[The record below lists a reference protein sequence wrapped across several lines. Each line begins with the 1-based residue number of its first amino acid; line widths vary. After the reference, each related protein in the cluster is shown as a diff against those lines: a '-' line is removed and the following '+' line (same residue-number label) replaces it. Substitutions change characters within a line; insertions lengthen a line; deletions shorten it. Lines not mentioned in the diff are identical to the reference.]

1 MLRQDARVD
10 ERVAELV
17 LRAAELI
24 PPGRVASYGDLAGL
38 LGINPRHVGLVMG
51 RYGSSVAWW
60 RITSHAGDLPQ
71 HLREEAAVHWAE
83 EGITW
88 KPNRL
93 GCRIAE
99 HRVDLAALADAFD
112 EVRELDPPES

>member
-1 MLRQDARVD
+1 MD
-10 ERVAELV
+10 ERIVELV
-17 LRAAELI
+17 LRAAELV

-38 LGINPRHVGLVMG
+38 VGISPRLVGAVMS
-51 RYGSSVAWW
+51 RHGSEVAWW
-60 RITSHAGDLPQ
+60 RITSSYGDLPA
-71 HLREEAAVHWAE
+71 HLREEAADHWAE

-99 HRVDLAALADAFD
+99 HRADLAALADAFD
-112 EVRELDPPES
+112 EVREL

>member
-1 MLRQDARVD
+1 MD

-38 LGINPRHVGLVMG
+38 VGTSARHVGQVMA
-51 RYGSSVAWW
+51 RYGSGVAWW
-60 RITSHAGDLPQ
+60 RVTNHSGDLPK
-71 HLREEAAVHWAE
+71 HLCREAEPYWAE

-88 KPNRL
+88 KPNGR
-93 GCRIAE
+93 GCRIAD
-99 HRVDLAALADAFD
+99 HRADLVALADAYD
-112 EVRELDPPES
+112 EVSRLDEP

>member
-1 MLRQDARVD
+1 MD

-38 LGINPRHVGLVMG
+38 IGINPRHVGLVMG
-51 RYGSSVAWW
+51 RYGSVVAWW
-60 RITSHAGDLPQ
+60 RVTSSYGDLPS
-71 HLREEAAVHWAE
+71 HLREEAAVHWAA
-83 EGITW
+83 EGIEW

-93 GCRIAE
+93 GCRIDNY
-99 HRVDLAALADAFD
+99 RVDLVELADAFD
-112 EVRELDPPES
+112 EVRASVDQEPE

>member
-1 MLRQDARVD
+1 MD

-17 LRAAELI
+17 LRAAELV

-38 LGINPRHVGLVMG
+38 VGINPRHVGLVMG

-60 RITSHAGDLPQ
+60 RITSSYGDLPE

-88 KPNRL
+88 KPNRR
-93 GCRIAE
+93 GCRIDE
-99 HRVDLAALADAFD
+99 HRVDLVWLADRFEALPD
-112 EVRELDPPES
+112 LPHDDQGV

>member
-1 MLRQDARVD
+1 VD

-38 LGINPRHVGLVMG
+38 VGVNPRHVGLVMG
-51 RYGSSVAWW
+51 RYGSQVAWW
-60 RITSHAGDLPQ
+60 RVTSSYGDLPA

-93 GCRIAE
+93 GCRIDDY
-99 HRVDLAALADAFD
+99 RVDLVALADAFD
-112 EVRELDPPES
+112 RVRALPE

>member
-1 MLRQDARVD
+1 MD
-10 ERVAELV
+10 ERMAELV

-24 PPGRVASYGDLAGL
+24 PPGSVASYGDLAELVGTS
-38 LGINPRHVGLVMG
+38 PRHVGRIMAVH
-51 RYGSSVAWW
+51 GSGVAWW
-60 RITSHAGDLPQ
+60 RVTNHSGDFPP

-93 GCRIAE
+93 GCRISVY
-99 HRVDLAALADAFD
+99 RTDLTELADAF
-112 EVRELDPPES
+112 ETLPPLPESPEDPR

>member
-1 MLRQDARVD
+1 VD
-10 ERVAELV
+10 ERIVELV
-17 LRAAELI
+17 LRAAELV

-38 LGINPRHVGLVMG
+38 VGTSPRHVGQVMA
-51 RYGSSVAWW
+51 RYGSEVAWW
-60 RITSHAGDLPQ
+60 RITSSYGDLPP

-93 GCRIAE
+93 GCRIEE
-99 HRVDLAALADAFD
+99 HRADLVALADSFD
-112 EVRELDPPES
+112 AVRELP

>member
-1 MLRQDARVD
+1 VD
-10 ERVAELV
+10 ERIAELV
-17 LRAAELI
+17 LRAAELV

-38 LGINPRHVGLVMG
+38 IGISPRHVGLVMG
-51 RYGSSVAWW
+51 RYGSTVAWW
-60 RITSHAGDLPQ
+60 RITSSYGDLPA

-93 GCRIAE
+93 GCRIDNY
-99 HRVDLAALADAFD
+99 RVDLGALADAYD
-112 EVRELDPPES
+112 EVSVLEES

>member
-1 MLRQDARVD
+1 MD
-10 ERVAELV
+10 ERIAELV
-17 LRAAELI
+17 LRAAELV

-38 LGINPRHVGLVMG
+38 IGINPRHVGLVMG

-60 RITSHAGDLPQ
+60 RITSSYGDLPV

-83 EGITW
+83 EGIEW

-93 GCRIAE
+93 GCRIDNY
-99 HRVDLAALADAFD
+99 RVDLVQLADAFEALAD
-112 EVRELDPPES
+112 LP